1 MNINIQSTAV
11 DTTVPNMPFAL
22 MNTSKNESFSGYQ
35 QLIPNT
41 MEKMGDYENLNKM
54 GNVKQGVGASQERSP

>member
-22 MNTSKNESFSGYQ
+22 TNTNISSSAYQ
-35 QLIPNT
+35 QLMPSTI
-41 MEKMGDYENLNKM
+41 EKRGDYKKL
-54 GNVKQGVGASQERSP
+54 GNVKQGVGAT